1 MSGWQWTE
9 DPDAPCALCV
19 AWIEP
24 PGWEGVDMAQLI
36 PTAPDGATEDLV
48 FVGFHEECRDQLD
61 AHLAEMAAID
71 ERRRRE
77 ATT

>member
-19 AWIEP
+19 VWIEP
-24 PGWEGVDMAQLI
+24 PGWEGVDMEELI
-36 PTAPDGATEDLV
+36 PTAPDGPADLV
-48 FVGFHEECRDQLD
+48 FARFHDECQAQLD
-61 AHLAEMAAID
+61 AFYADLD
-71 ERRRRE
+71 EQRRRE